1 MLYIYIYIHIH
12 MLYIYIYA
20 HVINIY
26 IYIHIHMLYINTHI
40 HTCYIYMCTQRSC
53 RLFFLAAQPKKVR
66 MWCIS
71 STANT
76 TLTRRWHP
84 RGGKCEKQL
93 DNITTSTTFPT
104 ARAAEGGTAD
114 AKRPQ
119 CVHKLVKLRCRK
131 HSWQCTQRSCRLFFL
146 AAQPKKV
153 RMWCISST
161 ANTTLTRRWHPR
173 GGKCEKQL
181 DNITTSTTF
190 PNQNKIEKRE
200 ESHIIP
206 PNLVGHLRSEKEE
219 PADDGGIAEEGVWNR
234 LAPPV

>member
-1 MLYIYIYIHIH
+1 MF
-12 MLYIYIYA
+12 
-20 HVINIY
+20 
-26 IYIHIHMLYINTHI
+26 
-40 HTCYIYMCTQRSC
+40 IYM
-53 RLFFLAAQPKKVR
+53 
-66 MWCIS
+66 
-71 STANT
+71 
-76 TLTRRWHP
+76 
-84 RGGKCEKQL
+84 
-93 DNITTSTTFPT
+93 
-104 ARAAEGGTAD
+104 
-114 AKRPQ
+114 
-119 CVHKLVKLRCRK
+119 
-131 HSWQCTQRSCRLFFL
+131 CTQRSCRLFFL